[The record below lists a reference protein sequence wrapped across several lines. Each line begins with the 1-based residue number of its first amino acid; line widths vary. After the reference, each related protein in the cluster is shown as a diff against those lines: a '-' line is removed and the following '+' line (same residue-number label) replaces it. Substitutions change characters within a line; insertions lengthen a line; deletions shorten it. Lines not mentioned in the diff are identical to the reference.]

1 MANEK
6 KTSRKKFRVAV
17 SGSTVD
23 GREISP
29 VHLRE
34 AAENFNPDVYAA
46 RVNVEHYL
54 SPCPSSEFSA
64 MGDVTALSTED
75 ITEGPLA
82 GRTALYAEI
91 EPTERMKQLVAD
103 GKKIYS
109 SIELHPQFSVNG
121 RAYLVGLAMTDTPA
135 SLGTERLKFTAQ
147 QRQAVMTFNS
157 VQGEAPLISEAI
169 ESEIIEMAEQ
179 RQEEGTQWF
188 NRVMGIIGRGR
199 KADDASFSRIQEA
212 VEGVATS
219 QADIIDRF
227 NALET
232 RHQQDSQKI
241 TSLTTE
247 LAALKEKLSTQ
258 DGDPQN
264 RFTATGAASDQ
275 LADF

>member
-34 AAENFNPDVYAA
+34 AAENFDPDVYAA

-241 TSLTTE
+241 TLLTTE
-247 LAALKEKLSTQ
+247 LAALKEKTRTQ